1 MVDRTR
7 HQFAGDC
14 CVTVPYARD
23 IRSTLAR
30 FRDAIRKVEMDAEAR
45 TSARQ
50 LDSDIND
57 FLDADDAGVE
67 ADSLLKRTTE
77 LEAKLSKKYPTA
89 ARIVEELLEAVA
101 KSVS

>member
-1 MVDRTR
+1 M
-7 HQFAGDC
+7 
-14 CVTVPYARD
+14 TVPYARD
-23 IRSTLAR
+23 IHKTLAR

-45 TSARQ
+45 SSARK

-57 FLDADDAGVE
+57 FLDADDAGPE

-89 ARIVEELLEAVA
+89 ARIVEELLEAIA

>member
-7 HQFAGDC
+7 HQFAGDF

-23 IRSTLAR
+23 IRNTLAR

-45 TSARQ
+45 TSARK
-50 LDSDIND
+50 LDSDISD
-57 FLDADDAGVE
+57 FLDADDASVE

-89 ARIVEELLEAVA
+89 ARIVGELLEAVA